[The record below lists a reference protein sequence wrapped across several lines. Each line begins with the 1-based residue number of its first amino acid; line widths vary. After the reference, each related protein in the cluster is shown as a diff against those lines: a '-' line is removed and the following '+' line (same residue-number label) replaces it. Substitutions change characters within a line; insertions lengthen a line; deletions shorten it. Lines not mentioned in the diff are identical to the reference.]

1 MGCEI
6 VTVSADT
13 EFVHL
18 AWQREE
24 KELANVQFHM
34 GADRNGDLAKQFGIW
49 NGGFALRGAYLI
61 APDGKLMTSEVNF
74 LNLGRNIDEILR
86 KFKANIYLGKKT
98 TEGCPS
104 KWKDEGDAT
113 LKPGPEMVGRVH
125 EALHKK

>member
-1 MGCEI
+1 MPNC
-6 VTVSADT
+6 
-13 EFVHL
+13 
-18 AWQREE
+18 
-24 KELANVQFHM
+24 
-34 GADRNGDLAKQFGIW
+34 
-49 NGGFALRGAYLI
+49 
-61 APDGKLMTSEVNF
+61 KLMTSEVNF

-113 LKPGPEMVGRVH
+113 LRPGPEMVGRVH